1 MDGNDFNLITPVN
14 SLQSVSSRSDV
25 ERRKERKRKE
35 RQKRESESQKKNAP
49 GSTDDLGPDTSNDSD
64 SPHRLDFRA

>member
-14 SLQSVSSRSDV
+14 SLQIVSSTSDA

-35 RQKRESESQKKNAP
+35 RQKRESESQKENAP
-49 GSTDDLGPDTSNDSD
+49 GRTDYLGPDQVDDPD